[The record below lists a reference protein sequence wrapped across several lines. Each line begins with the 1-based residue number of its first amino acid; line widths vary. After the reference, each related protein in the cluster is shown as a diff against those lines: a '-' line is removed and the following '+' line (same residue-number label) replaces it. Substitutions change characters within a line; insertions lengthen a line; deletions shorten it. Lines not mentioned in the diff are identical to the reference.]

1 MPRRATQDSS
11 SQALITALGVAL
23 CLATTSCGKIAD
35 SGPRLPQAPLAPA
48 VEVAVK
54 VSVLGKITLQ
64 GIQPA
69 SLRQIVD
76 VGGNPFCTGHG
87 EILDPAWRVSADGG
101 LANVV
106 VTVQG
111 SPRASNIIP
120 DSAPRIDQT
129 RCEFVP
135 NTLAVQPGQL
145 VRFRNS
151 DLTFHNIRIARHQ
164 AGTSH
169 GGENLANLA
178 QASQG
183 LENEETFSVPG
194 IYRLECD
201 VHRWMKAWIY
211 VHEGI
216 HTAVSAA
223 DGTYRIDRAL
233 ADGDYTLKAWHP
245 CFAEPLS
252 QQITISK
259 GTAKADFAFAYSKAF
274 QL

>member
-23 CLATTSCGKIAD
+23 CLATTSCGKITETGA
-35 SGPRLPQAPLAPA
+35 RLPQAPLAPA
-48 VEVAVK
+48 TEVALK
-54 VSVLGKITLQ
+54 PSVQGKITLE

-69 SLRQIVD
+69 SLRKVVD

-87 EILDPAWRVSADGG
+87 EIIDSAWRVSADGG

-106 VTVQG
+106 ITVQG
-111 SPRASNIIP
+111 SPRASNIP
-120 DSAPRIDQT
+120 GTVPLMDQT

-135 NTLAVQPGQL
+135 NTLAVQPGQM

-164 AGTSH
+164 PGTSH

-178 QASQG
+178 QASQAE
-183 LENEETFSVPG
+183 ENEETFAVPG

-216 HTAVSAA
+216 HSAVSAA

-252 QQITISK
+252 QQVTISK
-259 GTAKADFAFAYSKAF
+259 GTARADFAFAYSKAF